1 MLSKLFVTFTLILSL
16 LFQNLAVLPVRHAED
31 VRLKAVLL
39 ADIHTDGN
47 PIRDRNDLLR
57 QGFAA
62 VGRTQ
67 RDADTLVMSGDITN
81 CGDFLEYV
89 HLLEY
94 LNVYCRIRDRV
105 PEMGN
110 HDSWNHNDD
119 PDYETAERYFKAFCR
134 WNGVYTDKVY
144 YKKTVNGVP
153 FLVMGV
159 EDADLGTPYHSDAQ
173 MDWLETELN
182 DAVAAGQPVFVVCHK
197 PLASMGDSAARM
209 EQILRTAAANAA
221 APIIYVSGH
230 WHSLGG
236 NTFAQPLE
244 KLIYLNLPSFLD
256 NDGAPGFIAE
266 LTDDALTLTGYSFLR
281 EEPLEGYTYR
291 IDF

>member
-1 MLSKLFVTFTLILSL
+1 MLAKLFTTLTLIVAL
-16 LFQNLAVLPVRHAED
+16 LFQNFAVVPVRHSD
-31 VRLKAVLL
+31 DIILKAVLL

-57 QGFAA
+57 EGFAA

-81 CGDFLEYV
+81 CGDIKEYV
-89 HLLEY
+89 NLLEY

-105 PEMGN
+105 PAMGN

-119 PDYETAERYFKAFCR
+119 PDYAKAERYFKAFCR
-134 WNGVYTDKVY
+134 WNGVFTDKVY

-159 EDADLGTPYHSDAQ
+159 EDVDLGSPYHSDAQ
-173 MDWLETELN
+173 LDWLETELN
-182 DAVAAGQPVFVVCHK
+182 AAVADGQPVFVVCHK
-197 PLASMGDSAARM
+197 PLASLGDSAARV
-209 EQILRTAAANAA
+209 EQILTTAAANAA
-221 APIIYVSGH
+221 APIVYVSGH

-236 NTFAQPLE
+236 NTFSQPTE

-256 NDGAPGFIAE
+256 NEGAPGFIAE
-266 LTDDALTLTGYSFLR
+266 LTENALTLTGYSFLR
-281 EEPLEGYTYR
+281 EEPLEGFEYH
-291 IDF
+291 IAF